1 MTTREFQDLLHD
13 VLVELMEARHDSDH
27 PLADLAERAAD
38 ITNVVTYDIVGMLTT
53 DKGVLVETDD
63 GDFQV
68 TVVRSR

>member
-38 ITNVVTYDIVGMLTT
+38 ITNVVVYDIVGMLTA